1 MSLRRRIS
9 NLLFG
14 RVLGRKIDAHRAAT
28 TERAGGE
35 DSVPVFSSVG
45 SDIRYACRQLARNP
59 GFAATAIL
67 VLALGIGSSVAIFAF
82 ADAALIKPLPYREP
96 SRLSALFESMTLG
109 ARFHISYPDYLDW
122 KRLNTVFSSLD
133 IYDDNSLALTTP
145 SGAQHVDGAQVS
157 GGFFRTLGVVP
168 VLGRDFAPGEDLPK
182 GPRAVMLSYGAWQ
195 RRFGGRADVIG
206 KPVTLDGNAYTI
218 VGVLPRQFHFAPVE
232 PAEFWVAIHPD
243 DSCSRHRGCHS
254 SAGIARLK
262 PGTTLQAAAAEMTA
276 IADQLAR
283 QYPDDDAHRG
293 ATVLALSD
301 LIVGDLRPILFVL
314 LGGAALLMLIAC
326 VNGANLL
333 LVRSESRKREF
344 AVRGAMGASPL
355 RLIRQ
360 LVTEGLVLVAAGTA
374 LGLASAQFAIRLLLR
389 LIPQSMIDGM
399 PFLRGLELNGR
410 VVAFAVALALF
421 AALLFSLI
429 PALRLSQSSAG
440 PAMHD
445 ALAAGGRG
453 FAGTLWRRFGSNL
466 VVIELAMAMVLLVSA
481 GLLARSFYRLLHTDI
496 GMEPGHLA
504 ALRVEAPQAGY
515 GDDAKAVALEKL
527 VVARAAQLPG
537 VQSAG
542 ICVQLP
548 VGRGEGST
556 TFRVVGRPYHGER
569 IEVLNRE
576 VDPGY
581 FPTIGAR
588 MLRGRNF
595 NSDDDA
601 SHPLA
606 MVINRAMMRK
616 YFPGEDPI
624 GEKIAF
630 DATSPAYRIVGVVDD
645 IQEGQLDRAP
655 GPAMYMPIAQEA
667 DRYFFVVVRTVTD
680 EQAIFSALD
689 GAIREIDP
697 SIATAQPTVM
707 SEHIRDSP
715 AAYLHRSSAWL
726 VGGFAAMALM
736 LGVVGLYGV
745 IACSVSQRTREI
757 GVRMALGAERGSVY
771 ALILKEAAW
780 LTVAGIGAGLACSIA
795 AAALMRNLLFGTEP
809 WDAPT
814 ICTVAAVLALSA
826 MGASFIPARRAA
838 SVNPVEALRA
848 E

>member
-1 MSLRRRIS
+1 MSVGRRIS
-9 NLLFG
+9 KLFSRRAMG
-14 RVLGRKIDAHRAAT
+14 SDIDAHRAASG
-28 TERAGGE
+28 ERVAGEG
-35 DSVPVFSSVG
+35 PSSILSSIG
-45 SDIRYACRQLARNP
+45 PDIRFACRQLVKNP

-82 ADAALIKPLPYREP
+82 VDAALIEPLPYREP
-96 SRLSALFESMTLG
+96 SRLAALFESMTLG
-109 ARFHISYPDYLDW
+109 ARFHISYLDFLDW
-122 KRLNTVFSSLD
+122 KRLNTVFASLD
-133 IYDDNSLALTTP
+133 IYDDSSLALTTP
-145 SGAQHVDGAQVS
+145 SGALHVDGATVS

-168 VLGRDFAPGEDLPK
+168 VLGRDFAPGEDAPN
-182 GPRAVMLSYGAWQ
+182 GARAVMLSYGAWQ
-195 RRFGGRADVIG
+195 RRFGGRADILG
-206 KPVTLDGNAYTI
+206 KSVTLDGNAHTI
-218 VGVLPRQFHFAPVE
+218 VGVLPQPFHFAPVE

-243 DSCSRHRGCHS
+243 DSCSQHRGCHNY
-254 SAGIARLK
+254 AGVARLK
-262 PGTTLQAAAAEMTA
+262 EGTTIQAAAAEMTT

-283 QYPDDDAHRG
+283 QYPDHDAHRG
-293 ATVLALSD
+293 ATVLALSE

-344 AVRGAMGASPL
+344 AVRGAMGASPS
-355 RLIRQ
+355 RLIRH
-360 LVTEGLVLVAAGTA
+360 LATEGLVLVAAGAA
-374 LGLASAQFAIRLLLR
+374 LGLASAQVAIRLLLR
-389 LIPQSMIDGM
+389 LIPQSMVDSM
-399 PFLRGLELNGR
+399 PYLRGLGMNWR
-410 VVAFAVALALF
+410 VIAFAVALALF
-421 AALLFSLI
+421 AALLFSLV
-429 PALRLSQSSAG
+429 PALRLSRSSAG
-440 PAMHD
+440 PAMRD

-466 VVIELAMAMVLLVSA
+466 VVIELAMAMVLLVCA
-481 GLLARSFYRLLHTDI
+481 GLLAKSFYRLLHTDI
-496 GMEPGHLA
+496 GLEPDHLA

-515 GDDAKAVALEKL
+515 ADDAKAVALEKL
-527 VVARAAQLPG
+527 VAARAARLPG

-576 VDPGY
+576 IDPGY
-581 FPTIGAR
+581 FTTIGAR

-595 NSDDDA
+595 TFDDDA
-601 SHPLA
+601 SHPLV

-616 YFPGEDPI
+616 YFPGEDPM
-624 GEKIAF
+624 GKKIAF
-630 DATSPAYRIVGVVDD
+630 DADSPAYRIVGIVDD

-655 GPAMYMPIAQEA
+655 GPAMYMPIAQLA
-667 DRYFFVVVRTVTD
+667 DRYFFVVVRTFTE
-680 EQAIFSALD
+680 EQTIFSALA
-689 GAIREIDP
+689 GAIHEIDP

-707 SEHIRDSP
+707 REHIHDSP

-726 VGGFAAMALM
+726 VGGFAGMAL
-736 LGVVGLYGV
+736 LLSVVGLYGV
-745 IACSVSQRTREI
+745 IAYSVSQRTREI

-771 ALILKEAAW
+771 ALIVKEAAW
-780 LTVAGIGAGLACSIA
+780 LTAIGILAGLASSLA

-809 WDAPT
+809 WDATTLAGVT
-814 ICTVAAVLALSA
+814 IVLAVSA
-826 MGASFIPARRAA
+826 MLASFIPARRAA
-838 SVNPVEALRA
+838 SVDPVEALRA